1 MYWES
6 RMNKKNTI
14 CAGIVSFNPE
24 LQRLQENVNAI
35 KRNGIS
41 HIVIVDNGS
50 ENYAETYKRFE
61 PQGILF
67 VPYQENKGIAYAL
80 NQIFDT
86 AIRSFDSEWVLTMDQ
101 DSVVD
106 DSMIDC
112 YLPYLDK
119 PGIASLSS
127 LYRERSNGNICG
139 IGNVHS
145 SDETIQIDS
154 CITSGNLVNVKAWCE
169 IGGFDNRLFI
179 DMVDHEF
186 CYRLRMRGYIIL
198 RINKPLML
206 HELGHQAP
214 IKWLGKT
221 CYVDNYSAIR
231 NYYYSRNFQY
241 VLKYYSQYA
250 GNIRKTDLLRRFI
263 KILIYEESKYKK
275 LNSILRGISDA
286 RKMKKADFI
295 PWNLAE

>member
-1 MYWES
+1 
-6 RMNKKNTI
+6 MNKKNTI

-24 LQRLQENVNAI
+24 LQRLQENVDAI
-35 KRNGIS
+35 KRNGIT
-41 HIVIVDNGS
+41 HIIIVDNGS
-50 ENYAETYKRFE
+50 ENYAEICEQFKS
-61 PQGILF
+61 QGILF
-67 VPYQENKGIAYAL
+67 IQNQENKGIAYAL
-80 NQIFDT
+80 NQIFD
-86 AIRSFDSEWVLTMDQ
+86 AAMRCFDSEWVLTMDQ
-101 DSVVD
+101 DSVVNNSII
-106 DSMIDC
+106 DS
-112 YLPYLDK
+112 YLPYLDR

-127 LYRERSNGNICG
+127 LYRERSNGKICG

-145 SDETIQIDS
+145 SDETVQIDS

-221 CYVDNYSAIR
+221 CYIDNYSALR
-231 NYYYSRNFQY
+231 NYYFSRNFRY
-241 VLKYYSQYA
+241 VMKNYSQYT
-250 GNIRKTDLLRRFI
+250 GNIRKTHLLRRFI
-263 KILIYEESKYKK
+263 KILLYENNKNEK
-275 LNSILRGISDA
+275 LNSIMKGIWDS
-286 RKMKKADFI
+286 RKLKKADFI
-295 PWNLAE
+295 PWESAE